1 MYSLTEYNILAGLA
15 LNLVVIFSCHSS
27 QTSDL
32 NLFSV
37 RPLPLMLDFFSVLLP
52 NTANDTIL
60 AQFLAEAL
68 PDEYLLG
75 ITGKLLRLLFLF

>member
-1 MYSLTEYNILAGLA
+1 
-15 LNLVVIFSCHSS
+15 
-27 QTSDL
+27 
-32 NLFSV
+32 
-37 RPLPLMLDFFSVLLP
+37 MLDFFSVLLP
-52 NTANDTIL
+52 NTANDTML